1 VYYLEIFWVA
11 HIGVFCRKFLD
22 NHLGSGS
29 YKDLK
34 IEGCIKML
42 EDKAMII
49 IAVSKYAGTYGNLP
63 GTITSARR
71 LREWAEQPEDDCNYK
86 VLYLADDV
94 YEKIDVQLVREKVRE
109 FLNNNFIDRLV
120 VYFAGH
126 GIVRSAGEQ
135 FWLLTDAAN
144 DEREGINVEAFRR
157 GLLKCNIGNDD
168 FAGQLCI
175 IGDACRNTGRDAIDF
190 YGDPILTSTAN
201 MNRRIQLDRFLSTG
215 LGDYSFQINQIGSQS
230 AYCLFSEVMLSAL
243 RGEITEAIET
253 QFHPFQPVVTNHKL
267 AEYLENEVKTRAA
280 AIQVE
285 MQPDISTSIRP
296 PYNFY
301 KRLKEPIPDVIASS
315 QDQQLAAAI
324 RMAIHDSRPESSH
337 AQLTAVQESRKQT
350 LLRLKDLVTREYV
363 RSSEFII
370 GSRFDSNNTHN
381 TISDFRPSFIAVPRS
396 ASVKAVPRELTLY
409 EIKVINC
416 YGSPILIHQDGQW
429 ILIPNYPN
437 VVTVISRNLPGD
449 ILFLKIGYRIE
460 RDELWDTY
468 LSDFSNLAGSVP
480 LRAAEAQKFADRIRV
495 GKEEYPHQAV
505 TAGYLYEFSNDYDNI
520 ARTAHYMAINTDA
533 VPFDLALLC
542 ADKIWW
548 DQEEN
553 GRLVAFADLPAV
565 QRSQAIEQEDNRP
578 DYTMREFKEHKNV
591 QLWGIAPTFRQGWS
605 FMQTELYLDIPDE
618 IRLIGENMSGRSAAN
633 LTDKGLRMFLEAF
646 DYRIIETDS

>member
-1 VYYLEIFWVA
+1 
-11 HIGVFCRKFLD
+11 
-22 NHLGSGS
+22 
-29 YKDLK
+29 
-34 IEGCIKML
+34 ML

-94 YEKIDVQLVREKVRE
+94 YEKIDVQLVREKVSE
-109 FLNNNFIDRLV
+109 FLDNKFIDRLV

-135 FWLLTDAAN
+135 FWLLTNAAI
-144 DEREGINVEAFRR
+144 DLGEGINVEGFKR
-157 GLLKCNIGNDD
+157 GLLKYPIGMNNDD
-168 FAGQLCI
+168 CAGQLCI
-175 IGDACRNTGRDAIDF
+175 IGDACRNTGRDAINF
-190 YGDPILTSTAN
+190 EGNSILTSIA
-201 MNRRIQLDRFLSTG
+201 RKSKSIQLDRFLSTG
-215 LGDYSFQINQIGSQS
+215 LGDYSFQINPIASQA

-243 RGEITEAIET
+243 RGEVKEAIET
-253 QFHPFQPVVTNHKL
+253 EYHKFQPVVTNHKL

-280 AIQVE
+280 AIEVE

-301 KRLKEPIPDVIASS
+301 KKLNEPLLDVIASS
-315 QDQQLAAAI
+315 QDGQLAAAI
-324 RMAIHDSRPESSH
+324 RMAIHDSRSESSH

-350 LLRLKDLVTREYV
+350 LLGLKDLVTWEYV

-370 GSRFDSNNTHN
+370 GSWFDSNNTHN

-396 ASVKAVPRELTLY
+396 ASVKAVRRELPLY
-409 EIKVINC
+409 EIEAINC
-416 YGSPILIHQDGQW
+416 HGSPILIYQDEQW
-429 ILIPNYPN
+429 VLIPNYPN
-437 VVTVISRNLPGD
+437 VVTVVSRNLPGD
-449 ILFLKIGYRIE
+449 ILFFKPRNG

-468 LSDFSNLAGSVP
+468 LSDFSNLVGSVP
-480 LRAAEAQKFADRIRV
+480 LRAADAQKFADKTRLR
-495 GKEEYPHQAV
+495 KEEYPHQAV

-520 ARTAHYMAINTDA
+520 ARTAHYMARNTGT

-548 DQEEN
+548 SQEEN

-565 QRSQAIEQEDNRP
+565 QPSQAIEQEDNRP
-578 DYTMREFKEHKNV
+578 YYTMREFEELKNV
-591 QLWGIAPTFRQGWS
+591 RLWGIVPTFRQGWS
-605 FMQTELYLDIPDE
+605 FMQTELYLDIPDK